1 MIQNKLP
8 TANHVV
14 QCKSQ
19 ADFGDMTLVINGK
32 DYVLSNEEWMFPSQQ
47 IQMRR
52 SAMTMGPVG
61 GPGKQITSFEEA
73 ETNSDAQ
80 KSEGNGGQVTACAST
95 VMAMDISKEMFLVGD
110 VFMRK
115 FYTIFDR
122 DNDRVGLAHA
132 ITMK

>member
-1 MIQNKLP
+1 MSFPTWAAQKMMQSKIP

-14 QCKSQ
+14 PCESQ

-47 IQMRR
+47 IQMQR

-73 ETNSDAQ
+73 ETNSGAQNSKGNGEQ
-80 KSEGNGGQVTACAST
+80 KSE
-95 VMAMDISKEMFLVGD
+95 
-110 VFMRK
+110 
-115 FYTIFDR
+115 
-122 DNDRVGLAHA
+122 
-132 ITMK
+132 